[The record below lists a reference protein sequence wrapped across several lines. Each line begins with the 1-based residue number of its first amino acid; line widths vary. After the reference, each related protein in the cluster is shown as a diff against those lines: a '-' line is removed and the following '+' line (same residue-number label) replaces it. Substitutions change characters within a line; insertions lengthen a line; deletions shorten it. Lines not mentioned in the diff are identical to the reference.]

1 MKVIYAENKKA
12 TFNYEVLEKYEG
24 GLSLL
29 GLEVKAVKSKK
40 ANLEGSYIVVR
51 GGEVFLVNATIQPY
65 QMNNTPKEY
74 DPVRVRKIL
83 ITKKELKELVGADNK
98 NGLTL
103 IPISLYNKGNKIKL
117 EFALARGKKKTDKR
131 ETIKARESKRE
142 IERTLKNQR

>member
-1 MKVIYAENKKA
+1 MIYAENKKA